1 MTTMKQGDLAPAL
14 VIDTNADLTGA
25 TTKVVKIRRRH
36 GGTVVTKTLDTTG
49 DPTLG
54 VLTYQWVAPD
64 TDVVGT
70 YEIEAVVTFA
80 NGSIQR
86 FPQGSDLELIIAE
99 KVG

>member
-1 MTTMKQGDLAPAL
+1 MTKMKQGDLAPAL
-14 VIDTNADLTGA
+14 VIDTNADVTA
-25 TTKVVKIRRRH
+25 ASSKVAKIRRRH
-36 GGTVVTKTLDTTG
+36 GGTVVTKTLTTVG

-54 VLTYQWVAPD
+54 VLTYQWVTGD

-80 NGSIQR
+80 SGLIQR
-86 FPQGSDLELIIAE
+86 FPQGSDLELVIGE